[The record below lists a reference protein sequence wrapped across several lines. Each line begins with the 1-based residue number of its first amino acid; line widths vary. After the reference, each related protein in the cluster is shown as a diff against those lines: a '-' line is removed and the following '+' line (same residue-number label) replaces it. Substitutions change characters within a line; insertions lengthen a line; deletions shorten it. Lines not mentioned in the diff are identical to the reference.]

1 MKNKLTHSQ
10 LVNLITARP
19 GAFPIGILAETDARL
34 LKTGNPNKS
43 VKKTVRTVGFVGAN
57 YQRAVRREGE
67 RQGAEQAENFV
78 AKPRPWGEWVK
89 GAEGKIATHKGQFY
103 LRTQSTPGQRERTRT
118 KVLNYRGEDGKF
130 LKFEEVKPFLPAKSY
145 SARQADVGIDG
156 EGEQVN
162 VNEYGFAS
170 LKKVRIAG
178 KTYIIEN

>member
-1 MKNKLTHSQ
+1 MNKLTHSE
-10 LVNLITARP
+10 LAALITARP
-19 GAFPIGILAETDARL
+19 GAFPVGILAETDARL

-57 YQRAVRREGE
+57 YQKAVRREGE

-103 LRTQSTPGQRERTRT
+103 LRTQSTPGQRERART
-118 KVLNYRGEDGKF
+118 KVLNYRGENGQF

-145 SARQADVGIDG
+145 STRQADVGIEG
-156 EGEQVN
+156 EGQQIN
-162 VNEYGFAS
+162 VNEYGFSS

-178 KTYIIEN
+178 KTYVIEN